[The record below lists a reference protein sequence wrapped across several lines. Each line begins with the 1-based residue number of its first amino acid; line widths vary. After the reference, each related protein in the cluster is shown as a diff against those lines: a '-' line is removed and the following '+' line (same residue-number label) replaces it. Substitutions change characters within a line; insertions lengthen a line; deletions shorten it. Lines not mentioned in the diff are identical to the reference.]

1 MKRRAFVTALGAML
15 ATPLAA
21 EAQPPTKSLPRR
33 IAFLCSD
40 SCTTLPSTQFPGDQA
55 FVLGLERTG
64 YVLGRDVQIDSS
76 AVGIGID
83 RLTEG
88 AQRLVHRKV
97 SVIVVVTTLA
107 GLAARRATTSIPI
120 VMMGAEDPIQEGLV
134 NSLARPGGNVTGL
147 AIPSGQLVAKQ
158 IELLREIQPN
168 ITRLAVLWDPKAH
181 QTDRLTR
188 IEAALERLGVRVH
201 RVEFSSHPDTEK
213 ALIALRDA
221 RADALLG
228 VEHLANAVARRDI
241 ALFAL
246 RGRLPMVAST
256 TGFAPSG
263 ALVTYGPNLADLFD
277 GASHY
282 VGRILNGA
290 KPSELPIEEPRRFA
304 LTLNIGTAKAL
315 GLTIPASLL
324 ARADQVI
331 E

>member
-1 MKRRAFVTALGAML
+1 VIDRRAFIVGSVAALA
-15 ATPLAA
+15 APLAA
-21 EAQPPTKSLPRR
+21 GAQPPTKSLPGR

-40 SCTTLPSTQFPGDQA
+40 SCTSLPSTQFPRDQA
-55 FVLGLERTG
+55 FVRGLERTG
-64 YVLGRDVQIDSS
+64 YVLGRDIQIDSS

-83 RLTEG
+83 GLTER
-88 AQRLVHRKV
+88 AQRLVDRKV

-107 GLAARRATTSIPI
+107 GLAARRAYVDPYRHDGT
-120 VMMGAEDPIQEGLV
+120 EDPIQEGLV

-147 AIPSGQLVAKQ
+147 AIPWGQLVAKQ

-188 IEAALERLGVRVH
+188 IEAALEHLGVRVH

-213 ALIALRDA
+213 ALMALRDA
-221 RADALLG
+221 RADAVLG
-228 VEHLANAVARRDI
+228 LEHLANAVARRDT

-246 RGRLPMVAST
+246 RVRLPMVAST

-304 LTLNIGTAKAL
+304 LTLNVGTAKAL
-315 GLTIPASLL
+315 GVTIPPSLL
-324 ARADQVI
+324 ARVDQVI

>member
-1 MKRRAFVTALGAML
+1 MNRRAFIIGGVAALA
-15 ATPLAA
+15 APLAA
-21 EAQPPTKSLPRR
+21 EAQPPMKPVPGR

-40 SCTTLPSTQFPGDQA
+40 SCTTLPSAQFPGDQA
-55 FVLGLERTG
+55 FVRGLERTG
-64 YVLGRDVQIDSS
+64 YVLGRNIQIDSS

-83 RLTEG
+83 RLTER
-88 AQRLVHRKV
+88 AKRLVDRKV
-97 SVIVVVTTLA
+97 TVIVVVTTLA
-107 GLAARRATTSIPI
+107 GLAARHATTSIPI

-168 ITRLAVLWDPKAH
+168 IRRLAVLWDPKAH
-181 QTDRLTR
+181 QTGRLTR
-188 IEAALERLGVRVH
+188 IEAALEHLGVRVH

-213 ALIALRDA
+213 ALMALA
-221 RADALLG
+221 RVDALLG
-228 VEHLANAVARRDI
+228 LEHLANAVARRDI

-246 RGRLPMVAST
+246 RARLPMVAST

-304 LTLNIGTAKAL
+304 LTLNVGTAKAL
-315 GLTIPASLL
+315 GVIIPPSLL
-324 ARADQVI
+324 ARADQVV